1 MPRVSKSRR
10 VCVNPRSRIFA
21 PQEGKGFIIMTLVEL
36 EALRLCDIEGL
47 DQDAAAARM
56 DVSRGTL
63 QRILYSARR
72 ISATALCESLVILIR
87 GGNYTMVDAQDSE
100 ESED

>member
-1 MPRVSKSRR
+1 MPRTVKCRR

-21 PQEGKGFIIMTLVEL
+21 PQEGRGFITMTLVEL

-72 ISATALCESLVILIR
+72 ISATALCDSLVILIR
-87 GGNYTMVDAQDSE
+87 GGNYTLVEADD
-100 ESED
+100 